1 MASTIPTPPL
11 VPKSTLPQST
21 PQINQTTSLRSKGIA
36 LFDLRKYNESITNYD
51 KALAIN
57 PKDVSVLDLKGIDLF
72 YLGKYNESITNYD
85 KALAINPK
93 DVNALTGLGAALG
106 YGLGKYNESITNY
119 DKALAINPNYFVAVK
134 EKQFIVAT
142 AARKANST
150 ATKKP

>member
-1 MASTIPTPPL
+1 MSNSYDRTKLVYTSVVICLFIVIFSALYYVMASTIPTPPL

-36 LFDLRKYNESITNYD
+36 LFDLR
-51 KALAIN
+51 
-57 PKDVSVLDLKGIDLF
+57 
-72 YLGKYNESITNYD
+72 KYNESITNYD